1 MQDTDLALTRR
12 RLLLALG
19 GACTGP
25 SLAGPRAPGPARS
38 AAPLFDGMGEHRVP
52 DAAPSPLAR
61 RYFAQGMVL
70 VWGFNPA
77 EAARSFEGAIATSP
91 SCAACHCGLAW
102 ALGPTI
108 NADMA
113 PADVLRVA
121 AALQQA
127 SALAGQASP
136 RFRDLIS
143 ALAVRHPGPDP
154 DEIDEEGYFA
164 RMRALAAKYPRDA
177 DMAVLAAESLLNLHP
192 YDWWQPDGQAQPWT
206 GEIVTL
212 LARAL
217 ALDPGHPGANHY
229 WVHLFE
235 TSLTPERAA
244 PQAERLR
251 TLVPGSGHL
260 LHMPAHIDM
269 RTGRYAQASAANQ
282 RSIEADE
289 RYLAQVDAQ
298 GAYRVGYVAHNHHF
312 LWASAA
318 MQGRSQTAIAAT
330 QAAWPAACGPRPGDL
345 GSGVLQHYA
354 VLPLHALVRFG
365 RWQEILTQTRP
376 PDGQA
381 AYLLAMWHYARGT
394 AWARTEKPREARAA
408 LQALQSAA
416 AEPELA
422 TTKVKNVN
430 PAADLVRIAVLTLK
444 ADLAVLEGRHDQAV
458 AWLQQA
464 VAAEDALA
472 HDEPHLWLAPTRHA
486 LGAALLDAGRAG
498 EAERV
503 IRQDLRHYPENGW
516 SLLGLVQAL
525 HRQGREREAKAVEA
539 RFQAAWRDADV
550 GLTRPRF

>member
-1 MQDTDLALTRR
+1 M
-12 RLLLALG
+12 
-19 GACTGP
+19 
-25 SLAGPRAPGPARS
+25 
-38 AAPLFDGMGEHRVP
+38 APLFDGMGEYGVP
-52 DAAPSPLAR
+52 DAAPSALAR

-77 EAARSFEGAIATSP
+77 EAARSFEGATTTSS
-91 SCAACHCGLAW
+91 SCAACHWGLAW

-108 NADMA
+108 NADRVPGDA
-113 PADVLRVA
+113 GRVA

-127 SALAGQASP
+127 KALASRASP
-136 RFRDLIS
+136 RFRDLIA
-143 ALAVRHPGPDP
+143 ALSTRHPGPGAD
-154 DEIDEEGYFA
+154 DIDEEAYA
-164 RMRALAAKYPRDA
+164 ERMRTLAAKYSRDA
-177 DMAVLAAESLLNLHP
+177 DIAVLAAESLLNLHP
-192 YDWWQPDGQAQPWT
+192 YDWWRPDGQALPWT
-206 GEIVTL
+206 GEIVAL

-217 ALDPGHPGANHY
+217 QLAPGHPGANHY

-235 TSLTPERAA
+235 LSATPERAV

-318 MQGRSQTAIAAT
+318 MQGRSKTAIAAT

-345 GSGVLQHYA
+345 GSGALQHYA

-365 RWQEILTQTRP
+365 RWQELLTQTRP
-376 PDGQA
+376 PDGDA

-394 AWARTEKPREARAA
+394 AWARVGRPREASVAM
-408 LQALQSAA
+408 QALQSAA
-416 AEPELA
+416 AEPELL

-430 PAADLVRIAVLTLK
+430 PAADLVRIAVLTLQ
-444 ADLAVLEGRHDQAV
+444 ADLTALEGRHGKAV
-458 AWLQQA
+458 ALLQQA
-464 VAAEDALA
+464 VATEDALA

-486 LGAALLDAGRAG
+486 LGATLLDAGRAG

-503 IRQDLRHYPENGW
+503 YRQDLRHYPENGW
-516 SLLGLVQAL
+516 SLWGLAL
-525 HRQGREREAKAVEA
+525 ALARQGRPLEAQAVEK
-539 RFQAAWRDADV
+539 RFRSAWRDADFP
-550 GLTRPRF
+550 LTLSRL